1 MLYEIV
7 SLIRDIA
14 IIVMAVMVVV
24 LSLTLTIMLAKI
36 YPSLRRGSQ
45 NFAMA
50 SDLMLNTASRIT
62 SIVNM
67 SGELAGIVWRLVE
80 RLRNRGSRDAEDG
93 TSASG
98 SEHQ

>member
-36 YPSLRRGSQ
+36 YPSLRRG
-45 NFAMA
+45 
-50 SDLMLNTASRIT
+50 
-62 SIVNM
+62 
-67 SGELAGIVWRLVE
+67 
-80 RLRNRGSRDAEDG
+80 
-93 TSASG
+93 
-98 SEHQ
+98 